1 MKHLSAGIVVLF
13 DNRILLVR
21 QKNDMEGCHLSIPKG
36 LIGKNEKP
44 IEAAIRETYEETGLV
59 IQKSRLGKPYLM
71 NIESVNYSRR
81 IIYYVVQLFEE
92 PRLGVL
98 DKGEILDCHF
108 YDYQDAE
115 QHLQLSQLSV

>member
-71 NIESVNYSRR
+71 
-81 IIYYVVQLFEE
+81 IYRVRKLFSANH
-92 PRLGVL
+92 
-98 DKGEILDCHF
+98 ILCGP
-108 YDYQDAE
+108 
-115 QHLQLSQLSV
+115 VI